1 MLVLNLHSL
10 DLSAMLLFQIFYV
23 YLMLTQKLIH
33 VVSISFLYS
42 LKSHIALL
50 FSCNKSTDT

>member
-1 MLVLNLHSL
+1 
-10 DLSAMLLFQIFYV
+10 MLLFQVFYV

-42 LKSHIALL
+42 LKSHITLL